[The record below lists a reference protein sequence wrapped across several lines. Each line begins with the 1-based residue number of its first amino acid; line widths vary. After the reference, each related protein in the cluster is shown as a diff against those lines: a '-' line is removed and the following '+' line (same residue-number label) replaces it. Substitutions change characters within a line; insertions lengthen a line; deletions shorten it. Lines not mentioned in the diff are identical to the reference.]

1 MNGNLVES
9 SARPSGPSA
18 ADPDA
23 PYAPPAYEV
32 IPLGC
37 EITAYAPDD
46 DPLF

>member
-9 SARPSGPSA
+9 SENSSA
-18 ADPDA
+18 ADTDA

-32 IPLGC
+32 ISLGC